1 MPNRTNIS
9 RSAKR
14 RLAIRST
21 QEQENLLSDA
31 RSMSAGLTG
40 AVMENAATDAAGM
53 VNRLVTSGGHDLARA
68 MVSRMQ
74 QSLGNSYVQRT
85 LLGPGSTHRSVAP
98 QLGVQRSP
106 DEQKSD
112 EQGNQGQGDGAGVM
126 TVKEDFEPAEF
137 NDTPDEGMKLAV
149 VGSGETAR
157 TDATKSA
164 APSVAFV
171 DGGRV
176 GTAQVGDRAVPSKDR
191 RPRAFTA
198 SGRTGTVVWAGGGGA
213 GPHGNEAAG
222 SIQTEVAPDYQS
234 RSNGMKANSDAWV
247 RAGTGSVDVV
257 RSFVGANTGDQG
269 NGWYL
274 TVGAANRFDQHEQLH
289 VTSSQGH
296 YNTNIVPLLARVANS
311 AVTGKSI
318 AFTRVGA
325 IMDLRSQIKWADS
338 LKAFQRDDRAD
349 NKPMGTVDTNDL
361 ASGTYPIDAGPGTV
375 AGKAY
380 QHRARLPSEANPT

>member
-1 MPNRTNIS
+1 MPNKMNIR

-14 RLAIRST
+14 RLATRAN
-21 QEQENLLSDA
+21 QEQENLVSDA
-31 RSMSAGLTG
+31 RTINAGLSVAAMEFAGPG
-40 AVMENAATDAAGM
+40 AMGV

-68 MVSRMQ
+68 MVLRMQ
-74 QSLGNSYVQRT
+74 HSLGNSYVQRT
-85 LLGPGSTHRSVAP
+85 L
-98 QLGVQRSP
+98 
-106 DEQKSD
+106 DEQA
-112 EQGNQGQGDGAGVM
+112 NQGQDGEGAGVM

-137 NDTPDEGMKLAV
+137 NDAPDEGIKLAV
-149 VGSGETAR
+149 VGSGETA
-157 TDATKSA
+157 TAGGKKSA
-164 APSVAFV
+164 APPAAFV
-171 DGGRV
+171 DAGRV
-176 GTAQVGDRAVPSKDR
+176 GTAEVGDHALPADDR

-234 RSNGMKANSDAWV
+234 RSNGMKVNSDAWI

-257 RSFVGANTGDQG
+257 RSFVGASSGDQG

-296 YNTNIVPLLARVANS
+296 YTTNIVPLLARVANS
-311 AVTGKSI
+311 AVTGKGI
-318 AFTRVGA
+318 AFTRLGA
-325 IMDLRSQIKWADS
+325 IMDLKSQVKWADS
-338 LKAFQRDDRAD
+338 LKAFQRDDRTD

-380 QHRARLPSEANPT
+380 QHRARLPSEANPA